1 MSLTDSHAH
10 LADERILPQVDEVV
24 ERARAAGVSTIVC
37 IGTDADDSRTALAL
51 AERFAGVYATA
62 GVHPHAASRATD
74 EAFAAI
80 RELIAHPRVVALGE
94 TGLDYH
100 YDFAPRDMQRASFA
114 RHLELSSESGL
125 PVVVHAREA
134 DDDIR
139 AMIREHAGRALGVLH
154 CFAGTR
160 EMLDDALAAG
170 WYVSFSGMVTFKKY
184 DAADLVRA
192 VPDDRILVETDTPYL
207 APVPFRGKTNEPAYV
222 RFTAARAAEIRGV
235 DPDAFAAQS
244 TANARAFYKLPA
256 DQGTGDGTTGG

>member
-10 LADERILPQVDEVV
+10 LADESVLPHVDEVV
-24 ERARAAGVSTIVC
+24 ARARQAGVATIVC
-37 IGTDADDSRTALAL
+37 IGTDADDSRTALSL
-51 AERFAGVYATA
+51 AERFPGVYATA
-62 GVHPHAASRATD
+62 GVHPHAASKATD

-100 YDFAPRDMQRASFA
+100 YDFSPRDRQRASFA
-114 RHLELSSESGL
+114 RHLEMSAESGL

-134 DDDIR
+134 DDDVR
-139 AMIREHAGRALGVLH
+139 AMIREHAGRAVGVLH

-170 WYVSFSGMVTFKKY
+170 WYVSLSGMITFKRY
-184 DAADLVRA
+184 DGADLVRA

-207 APVPFRGKTNEPAYV
+207 APVPFRGKPNEPAYV
-222 RFTAARAAEIRGV
+222 RFTAARAAEMRGV
-235 DPDAFAAQS
+235 DAEDFAAQTS
-244 TANARAFYKLPA
+244 RNARAFYRIPESA
-256 DQGTGDGTTGG
+256 G